1 MRYEKILDWN
11 EQINSKLRY
20 NKLAEE
26 EKQQLIRIMQK
37 SEFSK
42 SRISSLLYA
51 WINLHAF
58 YPIGIEKQHSLVL
71 LNLELDD
78 SMCTVMDYFGIFLER
93 MMMCRRAAEVLGWR
107 FKLVANG
114 SKLC

>member
-42 SRISSLLYA
+42 
-51 WINLHAF
+51 
-58 YPIGIEKQHSLVL
+58 
-71 LNLELDD
+71 
-78 SMCTVMDYFGIFLER
+78 
-93 MMMCRRAAEVLGWR
+93 
-107 FKLVANG
+107 
-114 SKLC
+114 